1 MSDRTAL
8 TRLAKAVV
16 ANLEKQRM
24 SGATQRAMRALDQ
37 EPEHLFDLVDLLA
50 KEGNK
55 KRPSERLIS
64 GYAFLLGHGLEMLRY
79 AVDREDTPA
88 ITMVDQL
95 RQQIIEAGAKGH
107 LSPPVLLLILH
118 QFASAKLEMGAELRE
133 LMQMMMEN
141 DSEARAACER
151 GE

>member
-8 TRLAKAVV
+8 TRLAKSVV

-37 EPEHLFDLVDLLA
+37 EPEHLFDLIDLLA

-88 ITMVDQL
+88 ITLVDQL
-95 RQQIIEAGAKGH
+95 RQRIIEAGAKGH
-107 LSPPVLLLILH
+107 LSPPVLH
-118 QFASAKLEMGAELRE
+118 
-133 LMQMMMEN
+133 
-141 DSEARAACER
+141 DSRATNA
-151 GE
+151 